1 MNYPFK
7 EAIINYCKYGDARGF
22 EDGVMTILEHYPK
35 PSADML
41 MNFLSTHDT
50 ERILTRLAGED
61 VGWHDR
67 EWQAE
72 RYLSPEQYVYGLSL
86 LKCAMVLQFFLPG
99 VPCIYY
105 GDEAGLEGY
114 KDPFNR
120 RCYPWGKEN
129 LDMIDFTKQ
138 LARIR
143 KSSKA
148 FAQGEMKFLS
158 CTPEECV
165 FARIDKLNR
174 EAAVIFLNKS
184 KYPKTF
190 KLDDYM
196 KGEYTD
202 PKFLRKPHE
211 SEEKTIKLSPF
222 DYGVLVCSI

>member
-1 MNYPFK
+1 
-7 EAIINYCKYGDARGF
+7 
-22 EDGVMTILEHYPK
+22 
-35 PSADML
+35 
-41 MNFLSTHDT
+41 
-50 ERILTRLAGED
+50 
-61 VGWHDR
+61 
-67 EWQAE
+67 
-72 RYLSPEQYVYGLSL
+72 
-86 LKCAMVLQFFLPG
+86 
-99 VPCIYY
+99 
-105 GDEAGLEGY
+105 
-114 KDPFNR
+114 
-120 RCYPWGKEN
+120 
-129 LDMIDFTKQ
+129 MIDFTKQ
-138 LARIR
+138 LAVIR

-211 SEEKTIKLSPF
+211 SGEKTIKLSPF